1 MKGGRFNACPKGWV
15 SGLAAI
21 LVSVLAVGAASADEQ
36 PSAAMLKPVRE
47 LATFMSTLPRDAHAG
62 MFAGHGVC
70 IVENFA
76 PYVFSGAY
84 AAARWEQGF
93 RAHAAGLT
101 ELVATFDAAH
111 DFSQTGDR
119 AYFSLPTTWT
129 GLDAGRRFEE
139 HGAWAFVLQRTG
151 TARAVRW
158 RILSYGWGVTAY
170 TESP

>member
-1 MKGGRFNACPKGWV
+1 MRGGGFTACVMLIV
-15 SGLAAI
+15 SLAA
-21 LVSVLAVGAASADEQ
+21 VRAACADDEQ
-36 PSAAMLKPVRE
+36 PPAAMMAPVRE
-47 LATFMSTLPRDAHAG
+47 LAAFMSRLPQGAPAG
-62 MFAGHGVC
+62 VFARHGVC

-76 PYVFSGAY
+76 PFLFCGAP

-93 RAHAAGLT
+93 RAHAADLG
-101 ELVATFDAAH
+101 ELVATFGAAH
-111 DFSQTGDR
+111 DFTQTGDR

-129 GLDAGRRFEE
+129 GLDAGKRFEE

-151 TARAVRW
+151 TAYAVRW